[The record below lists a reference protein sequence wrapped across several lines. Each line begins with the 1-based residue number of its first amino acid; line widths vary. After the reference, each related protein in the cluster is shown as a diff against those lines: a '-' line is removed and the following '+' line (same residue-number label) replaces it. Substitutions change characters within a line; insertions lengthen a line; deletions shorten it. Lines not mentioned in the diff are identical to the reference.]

1 METETLNARSALSD
15 VFGSQNP
22 LSFTFDLPTLI
33 ENMKNSHSWANGEL
47 NSLILLKTPDKKIM
61 LTALHKG
68 TEIDS
73 FQANDSIT
81 FQIIEGKMKF
91 HTRRES
97 VILEKGQSLTLHEK
111 IKYSLLTKEE
121 TFYLLTISSG
131 NLRPVQNLLSWRF

>member
-1 METETLNARSALSD
+1 
-15 VFGSQNP
+15 
-22 LSFTFDLPTLI
+22 
-33 ENMKNSHSWANGEL
+33 
-47 NSLILLKTPDKKIM
+47 M

-81 FQIIEGKMKF
+81 FQIIEGKLKF

-121 TFYLLTISSG
+121 TIYLLTISSG
-131 NLRPVQNLLSWRF
+131 TLRPVQNLLSWRF

>member
-47 NSLILLKTPDKKIM
+47 NSIILLKTPDKKIM

-81 FQIIEGKMKF
+81 FQIIEGKLKF

-121 TFYLLTISSG
+121 TVYLLTISSG
-131 NLRPVQNLLSWRF
+131 TLRPVQNLLSWRF

>member
-1 METETLNARSALSD
+1 METETLNARSTLCD
-15 VFGSQNP
+15 IFGSQNP

-33 ENMKNSHSWANGEL
+33 EHMKNSHSWANGEL
-47 NSLILLKTPDKKIM
+47 NSIILLKTPDKKIM

-73 FQANDSIT
+73 FQANNSIT
-81 FQIIEGKMKF
+81 FQIIEGKLKF

-97 VILEKGQSLTLHEK
+97 VILEKGQLLTLHEK

-121 TFYLLTISSG
+121 TVYLLTISSG
-131 NLRPVQNLLSWRF
+131 TLRPVQNLLSWRF